1 VCVCVYI
8 HIYIYMYVCM
18 YVCVCIYIYIYMYSF
33 YFLLHK
39 IFGAMPDD
47 GVLRQKY
54 SIPCYTINTELRC
67 WNVFV
72 INYV

>member
-1 VCVCVYI
+1 
-8 HIYIYMYVCM
+8 
-18 YVCVCIYIYIYMYSF
+18 MYSF